1 MTSAE
6 TSSLCKT
13 VFTGIQPSGALHI
26 GNYVAAVL
34 PLIELQNSS
43 KDKSCI
49 FSIVDLHAITV
60 AQDPDELRHTIL
72 DLTAWMLAAGLD
84 EKKVILFQ
92 QSHNPDHAQLMWIL
106 SCLTPMGWLERMIQF
121 KEKSQKQGE
130 RTSTGLFTYPVL
142 MAADILLYS
151 PQEVPVGD
159 DQSQHIEIARDIAHR
174 FNTQFEEVFLEP
186 QIVLKKNVAR
196 LMSLQDP
203 TKKMSKSDENK
214 NGVINLNDSADIIR
228 SKIKRAVTDSGSEIR
243 VSADK
248 PAVSQLIHLY
258 SQMSGQSVQ
267 EIERTYIGKQYGEF
281 KSDLA
286 EVMVSALAPVQKR
299 HDELMANPQYL
310 REVLDAGLD
319 KARAI
324 SSKKLEEVMRVV
336 GLL

>member
-1 MTSAE
+1 MSPESTKRRV
-6 TSSLCKT
+6 L
-13 VFTGIQPSGALHI
+13 TGIQPSGALHL
-26 GNYVAAVL
+26 GNYVAVML
-34 PLIELQNSS
+34 PLVELQNSS
-43 KDKSCI
+43 NDKSCI

-60 AQDPDELRHTIL
+60 AQDPEELRHTAL
-72 DLTAWMLAAGLD
+72 DLTAWMLASGID

-106 SCLTPMGWLERMIQF
+106 SCMTPMGWLERMIQF

-130 RTSTGLFTYPVL
+130 RTSTGLFMYPVL

-151 PQEVPVGD
+151 PHEVPVGD
-159 DQSQHIEIARDIAHR
+159 DQIQHMELARDIVRR
-174 FNTQFEEVFLEP
+174 FNTQYGEVFREP
-186 QIVLKKNVAR
+186 QSVIKQHTAR

-203 TKKMSKSDENK
+203 TKKMSKSDDNK

-243 VSADK
+243 VAPDK

-258 SQMSGQSVQ
+258 AQLSGQSVQ

-299 HDELMANPQYL
+299 HDELMSDPQYL
-310 REVLDAGLD
+310 HEILDAGLE

-324 SSKKLEEVMRVV
+324 SSKKLEEVMRAV

>member
-6 TSSLCKT
+6 TSSLRKT

-26 GNYVAAVL
+26 GNYVGAIL
-34 PLIELQNSS
+34 PLVELQNSS
-43 KDKSCI
+43 DDIDCY

-60 AQDPDELRHTIL
+60 SQDPNELRHTVL
-72 DLTAWMLAAGLD
+72 DLTAWMLAFGID
-84 EKKVILFQ
+84 ESKVALFQ
-92 QSHNPDHAQLMWIL
+92 QSQNPDHAQLMWIL
-106 SCLTPMGWLERMIQF
+106 SCMTPMGWLERMIQY

-130 RTSTGLFTYPVL
+130 RTSTGLFMYPIL
-142 MAADILLYS
+142 MAADILLYG

-159 DQSQHIEIARDIAHR
+159 DQIQHLELARDIAR
-174 FNTQFEEVFLEP
+174 RCNSIYGDIFTEP
-186 QIVLKKNVAR
+186 QTVIKRDTAR